1 MSSYSDNDKI
11 IRQKAKRNQKLRE
24 KYAALSPEEKELCRL
39 KQREAYQKRKAKKI
53 PTHLFDEKETSTAVT
68 VQLCQ
73 EFELPL
79 HTVQQADS
87 CVQLLNLTTLIY

>member
-53 PTHLFDEKETSTAVT
+53 STDLSDEKESSTAVT
-68 VQLCQ
+68 VQLSQ
-73 EFELPL
+73 ELQLPL
-79 HTVQQADS
+79 HAGQ
-87 CVQLLNLTTLIY
+87 